1 MRVEEQLLAK
11 EVKFMETFKADVVER
26 ESEYYLTLNIKDTEL
41 NIPLTKDEPNEV
53 KVIFNHLILKLKKS
67 PFKFEI
73 SEREE
78 GDIFYNIAKEYIS
91 QLNSELDAIHKELDA
106 NHLLEAT
113 TESNDT

>member
-1 MRVEEQLLAK
+1 
-11 EVKFMETFKADVVER
+11 METFKADVVER
-26 ESEYYLTLNIKDTEL
+26 ESDYYLMLNIQDAEL
-41 NIPLTKDEPNEV
+41 SIPLTKDEPNEV

-78 GDIFYNIAKEYIS
+78 GDIFYNIAKEYIT

-106 NHLLEAT
+106 NNLLEVT
-113 TESNDT
+113 MGGNGV